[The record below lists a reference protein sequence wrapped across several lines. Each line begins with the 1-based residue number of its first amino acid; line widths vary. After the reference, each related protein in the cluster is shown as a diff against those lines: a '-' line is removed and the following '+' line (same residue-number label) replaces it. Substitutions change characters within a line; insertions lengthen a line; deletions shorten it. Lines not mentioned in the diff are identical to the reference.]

1 MNADSRRAYERV
13 AERSFGLCESCGK
26 RRATEKHHRLHRS
39 HGGKD
44 SPENILDLC
53 GRGNTSGC
61 HGDAHTASDRYVIG
75 VSIRSGKGPEHEP
88 RNRPVLYRGRWVFL
102 TADGGIQEQG
112 EVEF

>member
-1 MNADSRRAYERV
+1 MNADSRRGYER
-13 AERSFGLCESCGK
+13 ATERAFGLCESCG
-26 RRATEKHHRLHRS
+26 RAQAQQVHHRLHRS
-39 HGGKD
+39 HGGGE
-44 SPENILDLC
+44 SPSNLLHLC
-53 GRGNTSGC
+53 QPC

-112 EVEF
+112 KVEF